1 MIRSFEV
8 KNFRCFRQL
17 KVENVE
23 RVNLIAGKNNVGK
36 TAFLEALF
44 LLLGPDNPEL
54 PMRLNVLRGIQW
66 FEFVPEEAWGW
77 IFTDRNT
84 QEVIELSSRGDGGG
98 RRHLRIR
105 LAEPQGSPL
114 SGVGNG
120 KNTPAKSL
128 GSTTTAA
135 GVRELVLEYQDGSS
149 APTISRASIVLE
161 GEQPKVRFQRGGGEN
176 LPLLERPAMSRFP
189 LGIFLTSA
197 VQYQAENP
205 QRFSRLQEIGRENE
219 IIAPLRILEPRLR
232 RLVVSAW
239 GPGFPVIQGDV
250 GVRRLVPIELMGGGI
265 GKLLSCLLAI
275 AEAQHGT
282 VLLDEI
288 ENGLHHSV
296 LPKVWAAIAEF
307 AGTFDTQVF
316 ATTHSLEC
324 IHAAHEAFS
333 AGDKYDFALHRLDR
347 VEDEIRAVTYDR
359 EMLDAAIKADMEIR

>member
-1 MIRSFEV
+1 MLRSFEI

-17 KVENVE
+17 KVEHVE

-44 LLLGPDNPEL
+44 LLLGPDNPGL
-54 PMRLNVLRGIQW
+54 PMQLNPLRGVLW
-66 FEFVPEEAWGW
+66 FEFVPDEAWGW
-77 IFTDRNT
+77 IFTNRNT
-84 QEVIELSSRGDGGG
+84 QETIELTGRDDGKR
-98 RRHLRIR
+98 RRHLRIH
-105 LAEPQGSPL
+105 LAEPQSSLLQVP
-114 SGVGNG
+114 GNG
-120 KNTPAKSL
+120 KNVPAKSF
-128 GSTTTAA
+128 GATTTAA
-135 GVRELVLEYQDGSS
+135 GARELVLEYQDGSS

-161 GEQPKVRFQRGGGEN
+161 GEQPKVKFQRGGGEN

-197 VQYQAENP
+197 ALHPPENP
-205 QRFSRLQEIGRENE
+205 QRFSRLQEVGRESE
-219 IIAPLRILEPRLR
+219 VIESLRILEPRLR

-239 GPGFPVIQGDV
+239 GPGIPVIQGDIDI
-250 GVRRLVPIELMGGGI
+250 GRLVPIELMGGGV

-307 AGTFDTQVF
+307 ARTFDTQVF

-324 IHAAHEAFS
+324 IRAAHEAFS